1 MTDREEI
8 KQKKYLDNIRMYF
21 TFIITIII
29 MIIVGYMIYVMIPN
43 TLDIEYITTNYIKS
57 ISYFEAE
64 QSERIQFVVLTISFP
79 ILYILI
85 YKIMQKIQIKVK
97 DYKRTYNIFTTIN
110 VVAIAI
116 LIINIIKKRITNS
129 ISTCRNNIYYMF

>member
-85 YKIMQKIQIKVK
+85 YKMMQKIQIKVK